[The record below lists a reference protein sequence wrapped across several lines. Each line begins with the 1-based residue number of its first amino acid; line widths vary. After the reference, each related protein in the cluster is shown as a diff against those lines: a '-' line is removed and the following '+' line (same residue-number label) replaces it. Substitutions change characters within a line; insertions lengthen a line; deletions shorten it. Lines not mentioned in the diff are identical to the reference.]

1 MYNSSNAVCL
11 QKPSN
16 GRHVSV
22 CKSVAVITDSF
33 TTPAVFSP
41 LGLRHGHVLLSRFT
55 QSPVSVL
62 LLSIY
67 VETGGFFNCYYI
79 RAPEVRVLAVI
90 PNWLLHCAGCKSLWR
105 RQHAVQHNI
114 YYGMYVGV

>member
-16 GRHVSV
+16 GRHESV
-22 CKSVAVITDSF
+22 CKSVAE
-33 TTPAVFSP
+33 
-41 LGLRHGHVLLSRFT
+41 RHGHILLSRFT

-67 VETGGFFNCYYI
+67 VETGGFFNCYY
-79 RAPEVRVLAVI
+79 VL
-90 PNWLLHCAGCKSLWR
+90 LS
-105 RQHAVQHNI
+105 
-114 YYGMYVGV
+114 YVCWP